1 MNTRLTEELTDAV
14 SRAALEPDA
23 WDDVMTLMNERFP
36 SAAQTFYFLH
46 LEPRRVRPVRLVG
59 IAPRWVDAF
68 DSLYFASD
76 NPWIR
81 LTERLHRPGIVRTN
95 ERLDH
100 VLGEEGVLYRSSYYN
115 DWMRP
120 QGFRYTIGCTLL
132 AGDGLVA
139 NMTLLREPDRPT
151 FDADEVADFERLSRQ
166 MTRSLQTG
174 VRLERAENE
183 PAGTRTLDALPRP
196 VALVDADQRLVYAN
210 RAMDELLR
218 ARRGLALRHGA
229 LQATRHDAQQRL
241 AACIAATLTE
251 DSEPSSTPASVM
263 LTAPGRASQVLHAV
277 PVAGA
282 LGRYLP
288 SRRLALLMVV
298 GADADRAI
306 SADELRHVYGFTRSE
321 ARLAQ
326 SLAGGR
332 NLREAAIELG
342 IGYGTAKVCLK
353 TVFEKAGVHSQ
364 AQLVARILRDTTTLN

>member
-1 MNTRLTEELTDAV
+1 MAHRLSEELSDAV

-23 WDDVMTLMNERFP
+23 WHEVMGLMSERFP

-81 LTERLHRPGIVRTN
+81 MTERLHRPGIVRTN
-95 ERLDH
+95 ERLDR
-100 VLGEEGVLYRSSYYN
+100 VLGEDGVLYRSSYYN

-132 AGDGLVA
+132 ADAGLVA
-139 NMTLLREPDRPT
+139 NITLLREPDRAT
-151 FDADEVADFERLSRQ
+151 FDDDEVADFERLSRM

-174 VRLERAENE
+174 VRLERAEND
-183 PAGTRTLDALPRP
+183 PAGTRALDALPRA
-196 VALVDADQRLVYAN
+196 VALVEAEQRLVYAN
-210 RAMDELLR
+210 PAMDALLR
-218 ARRGLALRHGA
+218 ARRGLEVRQGALR
-229 LQATRHDAQQRL
+229 ATRHEVQSRL
-241 AACIAATLTE
+241 AACIDAALSGDVE
-251 DSEPSSTPASVM
+251 ASP
-263 LTAPGRASQVLHAV
+263 APGSVLLTPPGHSAQVLHAA

-288 SRRLALLMVV
+288 ARRMALLMVT
-298 GADADRAI
+298 GGEADRRA
-306 SADELRHVYGFTRSE
+306 SCDELRYLYGFTRAE

-332 NLREAAIELG
+332 GLREAAAELG
-342 IGYGTAKVCLK
+342 IAYGTAKVCLK
-353 TVFEKAGVHSQ
+353 TVFQKAGVHSQ
-364 AQLVARILRDTTTLN
+364 AEFVARMLRDTTALN